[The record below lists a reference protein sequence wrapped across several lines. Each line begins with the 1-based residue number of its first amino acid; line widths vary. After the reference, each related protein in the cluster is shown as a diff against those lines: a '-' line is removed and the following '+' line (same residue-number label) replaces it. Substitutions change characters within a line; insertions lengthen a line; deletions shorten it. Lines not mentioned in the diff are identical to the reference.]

1 MAAKWKTSIR
11 KDGPFFRNDPEKT
24 FRKNAHEMMLAVA
37 RVGVDDVR
45 GQMRAGEADRAPIR
59 ALGDR
64 VSDHV
69 GGELRRYPSGRPYSA
84 VVFVVNRGLG
94 RAEAISLMA
103 AASEVEGQTHAFRKT
118 AGRISRSRAVNVEQL
133 LKGLT

>member
-11 KDGPFFRNDPEKT
+11 KDGPFFRRDPEKT
-24 FRKNAHEMMLAVA
+24 FRGNAHEMMKAVA
-37 RVGVDDVR
+37 RVGAEDVR
-45 GQMRAGEADRAPIR
+45 GQMRVGEANRAPIR

-69 GGELRRYPSGRPYSA
+69 GGELRRYPAGSPYSA
-84 VVFVVNRGLG
+84 VVFVVNRGFS
-94 RAEAISLMA
+94 RDDAISMMA
-103 AASEVEGQTHAFRKT
+103 AASRVESQTHAFRKT